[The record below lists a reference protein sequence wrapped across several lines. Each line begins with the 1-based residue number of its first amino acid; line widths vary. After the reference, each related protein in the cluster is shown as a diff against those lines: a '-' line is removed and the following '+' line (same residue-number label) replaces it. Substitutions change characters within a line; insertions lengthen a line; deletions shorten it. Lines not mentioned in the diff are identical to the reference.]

1 VDREVIHMTSSSPF
15 GSIGPEPASGPLDR
29 HARLVWVDNL
39 KVAVIAGVIVMH
51 AATAYL
57 TDLAGWYYEERTTSQ
72 LTSWLVG
79 APGAVGALF
88 LLGPL
93 FLLGGSFAAAS
104 VVRSTSRG
112 FARRRLLRL
121 GSPLLLFVVL
131 LDPLSDYIG
140 HRAQGLE
147 PDLVAY
153 VALDSPVR
161 DVGPL
166 WFVAALLVLSLTYA
180 GWRAWA
186 PVGAGSRS
194 LGSGQLVAAAA
205 LIAVGSFVLRL
216 RWPFTGDTFLDLR
229 WPQWAQATVLFWVGV
244 LLEERDRFGRIPAVW
259 VRRAGQIAVANLAG
273 MFLLGAVVVVSSGDH
288 ELLLGGWAWPS
299 AVFALMEGATAVAL
313 SLWVVTWFQR
323 RWTGQ
328 RRLFERASR
337 GAYAAYVVHPIV
349 LVSASA
355 AARPLPW
362 PPETKFV
369 LVAAVGVAVSFA
381 VGWTL
386 TRSSLV
392 GRIL

>member
-1 VDREVIHMTSSSPF
+1 MTSPSPA
-15 GSIGPEPASGPLDR
+15 GSIEPEPVSGIQDR
-29 HARLVWVDNL
+29 DARLVWVDNL
-39 KVAVIAGVIVMH
+39 KVAVIAGVIVTH

-72 LTSWLVG
+72 MASWLAG

-104 VVRSTSRG
+104 VARSTFRD

-121 GSPLLLFVVL
+121 GVPLLLFLIL
-131 LDPLSDYIG
+131 LDPLSDYVG
-140 HRAQGLE
+140 HRAQGLQ
-147 PDLVAY
+147 PDLLSY

-166 WFVAALLVLSLTYA
+166 WFVAALLTLSLTYA
-180 GWRAWA
+180 GWRAWT
-186 PVGAGSRS
+186 PIGAGTRS
-194 LGSGQLVAAAA
+194 LRPRHLVAAAT
-205 LIAVGSFVLRL
+205 LIAVGSFILRL

-244 LLEERDRFGRIPAVW
+244 LLQERDRFGRIPAVW
-259 VRRAGQIAVANLAG
+259 VRRAGQLAAANLAG
-273 MFLLGAVVVVSSGDH
+273 MVLLGAVVVVSSGDPAF
-288 ELLLGGWAWPS
+288 LLGGWSWPS

-313 SLWVVTWFQR
+313 SLWVVAWFQR
-323 RWTGQ
+323 RWTRQ
-328 RRLFERASR
+328 RPLVERASR
-337 GAYAAYVVHPIV
+337 GAYAAYVLHPLV
-349 LVSASA
+349 LVVASA
-355 AARPLPW
+355 TARPLPW
-362 PPETKFV
+362 PPEAKFA
-369 LVAAVGVAVSFA
+369 LVAPVGVAVSFA
-381 VGWTL
+381 VGWAI